1 MFTPN
6 VEVTIGG
13 GNMDDAGT
21 VVERDEVVADDAV
34 ALSEVRSVAGTR
46 YPIKQ
51 AGVAGV
57 GKLAAGIGGEDG
69 MSFTEDFFGETGGK
83 DDFFAFV
90 VWACLG
96 QHIVGVGVDGQGD
109 VGGQGPGGGGPC
121 QECGTGEGG
130 VEGVTTRVKAE
141 A

>member
-1 MFTPN
+1 MFAAHI
-6 VEVTIGG
+6 EVTISG

-21 VVERDEVVADDAV
+21 IVERDEVVADDAV
-34 ALSEVRSVAGTR
+34 ALCQIRGVAGSR

-57 GKLAAGIGGEDG
+57 GELVAGVSGEDG
-69 MSFTEDFFGETGGK
+69 MPLTEDFFGETGGE
-83 DDFFAFV
+83 DDFFAVV
-90 VWACLG
+90 VWTCLG
-96 QHIVGVGVDGQGD
+96 EYIVGIGVDSQRH
-109 VGGQGPGGGGPC
+109 VGGQGPRGGGPC